1 MELYGLTDEEV
12 SVAREEYGSNE
23 IIETEK
29 NTFLKLFIESL
40 GDPMIKI
47 LLIVL
52 AVKLV
57 FLFADFNWFETLG
70 ILIAIFLA
78 SFIST
83 ISEYG
88 SDKAFKKLLES
99 NNQKTCKVKRNN
111 ILKIININDV
121 VVGDIIYLNGGDFI
135 PADGKIIDGHILVD
149 EASINGES
157 KETYKAYNIAGEK
170 NKVYKGTIVSSGEC
184 IIKVTKVGAST
195 LFGKIATE
203 VQEKSDVSPLT
214 IRLRHLAGV
223 ISKIG
228 YVGAFLVFFSYLFSV
243 LIIANKFDLMLI
255 TNAVTN
261 IPLLLDY
268 IIYALTLSVTIIIVA
283 VPEGLPMMIALVLS
297 TNMKK
302 MVKQNILVRK
312 MMGIETTG
320 SLNVLLT
327 DKTGTLTNG
336 KLSVYGFIDY
346 DENLYNSDVE
356 LSKYHNLYTL
366 VGNASVLNNDAI
378 VSENQIINGNST
390 DKALIKF
397 MSYVPSEKI
406 IAKESFDSNKKYSSV
421 TTNDSIYYKGA
432 PEVLLSK
439 CKFYYSKNNQ
449 KSILNKERVEKVIS
463 KYMHKGYRVILV
475 AYSSK
480 VSTDLIYLGLMLLKD
495 GLRKEAKE
503 GVDLIKNAGV
513 HIIMITGDAL
523 DTAVYIGNELN
534 LVSPGDLCLTSS
546 DLQMMSDDEIKINL
560 NKIKIIARAKPNDK
574 SRMVNIIKEMNL
586 VVGMT
591 GDGINDA
598 AALKK
603 ADVGFSM
610 GSGTDVAKE
619 ASDIVIL
626 DDNIN
631 SISMAI
637 LFGRTIFKNI
647 RKFIIFQL
655 TVNICAMSLS
665 IVGPFIGIST
675 PVTVMQML
683 WINMIMD
690 TLAGLAFA
698 YEEPLKSY
706 MKEKPITKNEPII
719 NKYMYEEIIFTGF
732 YSAFLCIFFLKFP
745 LFKELIRYDINDKYF
760 LTAFFC
766 LFVFIG
772 IFNAFNTRTNKINLF
787 YRIANN
793 KVFLVIFL
801 VVGLVQLYFIYFGGN
816 IFRTFGLTFKE
827 LILVLLLAFTV
838 IPFDILRK
846 LISKSESGTN
856 YI

>member
-12 SVAREEYGSNE
+12 KVAREKYGSNE
-23 IIETEK
+23 IKQTEK
-29 NTFLKLFIESL
+29 NSFIKRFIEAL

-52 AVKLV
+52 GVKLV

-88 SDKAFKKLLES
+88 SDKAFQKLLEK
-99 NNQKTCKVKRNN
+99 NNQKLCKVKRNN
-111 ILKIININDV
+111 TLKMININEI
-121 VVGDIIYLNGGDFI
+121 VVGDIIYLNGGDYI
-135 PADGKIIDGHILVD
+135 PADGIIIDGHILVD
-149 EASINGES
+149 ESSINGES
-157 KETYKAYNIAGEK
+157 KEIYKAYNLKEDK
-170 NKVYKGTIVSSGEC
+170 NKVYKGTIVSSGES
-184 IIKVTKVGAST
+184 IIKINKVGSNT
-195 LFGKIATE
+195 LFGQIANE
-203 VQEKSDVSPLT
+203 IQEKSSISPLT
-214 IRLRHLAGV
+214 IRLRNLAKI

-228 YVGAFLVFFSYLFSV
+228 YIGAFLVFFSYLFSV
-243 LIIANKFDLMLI
+243 LIIANKFNLTLI
-255 TNAVTN
+255 LDTVKN
-261 IPLLLDY
+261 IPLLIDY

-302 MVKQNILVRK
+302 MIKKNILVRK
-312 MMGIETTG
+312 MVGIETAG

-336 KLSVYGFIDY
+336 KLSVNAFIDY
-346 DENLYNSDVE
+346 DNNIYNYDIELAKYRELYN
-356 LSKYHNLYTL
+356 L
-366 VGNASVLNNDAI
+366 VSNSIILNNDAI
-378 VSENQIINGNST
+378 VSDNQIINGNAT

-397 MSYVPSEKI
+397 MNYVPSETIVK
-406 IAKESFDSNKKYSSV
+406 KESFDSNKKYSSV
-421 TTNDSIYYKGA
+421 STNNYIYYKGA
-432 PEVLLSK
+432 PEVIINK
-439 CKFYYSKNNQ
+439 CKYYYGRNNEKKIIDKDKVN
-449 KSILNKERVEKVIS
+449 KSIA
-463 KYMHKGYRVILV
+463 KYMHNGYRIIAL
-475 AYSSK
+475 AYSS
-480 VSTDLIYLGLMLLKD
+480 VTSSDLIYLGFIILKD
-495 GLRKEAKE
+495 EIRFDAKE
-503 GVDLIKNAGV
+503 GVDLIKKAGV
-513 HIIMITGDAL
+513 EIIMITGDAL
-523 DTAVYIGNELN
+523 DTAVYIGNELGLTN
-534 LVSPGDLCLTSS
+534 QNSIYLTSN
-546 DLQMMSDDEIKINL
+546 DLSLMSDEEIKSNL
-560 NKIKIIARAKPNDK
+560 SKIRIIARAKPSDK
-574 SRMVNIIKEMNL
+574 SRMVKIIKDMNL

-598 AALKK
+598 SALKK

-655 TVNICAMSLS
+655 TVNICALALS

-706 MKEKPITKNEPII
+706 MLEKPKTKNEPII

-732 YSAFLCIFFLKFP
+732 YSALLCILFLKLPF
-745 LFKELIRYDINDKYF
+745 FKDLIRYDASNKYF

-793 KVFLVIFL
+793 KVFLIVFSMVSIIEI
-801 VVGLVQLYFIYFGGN
+801 YFIYFGGSV
-816 IFRTFGLTFKE
+816 FRTYGLTLKE
-827 LILVLLLAFTV
+827 LIIVLLTSFTV

-846 LISKSESGTN
+846 IIFKTEEGNN